1 VTTRA
6 ALAEPADDDARRTAI
21 RRVVAAQFG
30 DRAALDALLRDI
42 QVPLFR
48 HVAYLL
54 GSDEAAEDALQE
66 ILLTISRKLGGLRD
80 PRWFRAWA
88 FRIATRMAIRH
99 ARRLRSGYAL
109 VDLEHADELEAPSE
123 PDPPFDE
130 TELLRLRG
138 ALGEVPPAS
147 QLVLRMHYEHAL
159 THVEIAEALGISIGT
174 VKSRH
179 HYGLQWLRRR
189 MAAEQDARLT
199 APRGVPAEASDT

>member
-1 VTTRA
+1 MTTRA
-6 ALAEPADDDARRTAI
+6 APTEAADAEARRTVI
-21 RRVVAAQFG
+21 RHVVAAQFG
-30 DRAALDALLRDI
+30 DRAALDALLRGI
-42 QVPLFR
+42 QEPLFR
-48 HVAYLL
+48 HIAYLL
-54 GSDEAAEDALQE
+54 GSEQVAEDTLQE
-66 ILLTISRKLGGLRD
+66 VLLKISRKLGALRD
-80 PRWFRAWA
+80 PQWFRAWA

-109 VDLEHADELEAPSE
+109 VDLEYADELEAPSE

-130 TELLRLRG
+130 TELQRLRG
-138 ALGEVPPAS
+138 ALGLVPPAS

-189 MAAEQDARLT
+189 MATEQDAHLT